1 MLALPNFAWPFVME
15 CNASGL
21 GIGAILMQNR
31 RTIAYLN
38 KALKGRALPMSTY
51 ENKLFSLV
59 TAIQKNRDR
68 TCWANFYC

>member
-1 MLALPNFAWPFVME
+1 MLALPNFARPFAIE

-21 GIGAILMQNR
+21 GIGVVLMQNK

-51 ENKLFSLV
+51 ENELFSLV
-59 TAIQKNRDR
+59 TAIQKNRKR
-68 TCWANFYC
+68 TYWADFYC